1 MIIIKILNMKDMIAD
16 NKLFAV
22 AVAVPVFN
30 NERTVAK
37 VVRGVLDLG
46 LPVLVIDDGSTDG
59 SSLGLAD
66 LPVSRIDFPVNRG
79 KGVAIRAA
87 FQWAKKN
94 NFSHLITIDAD
105 GQHDPQDIPRFIEKV
120 RESPSKVIIG
130 KRHFNADV
138 PGKSRF
144 GRAWSNLW
152 TRIVS
157 GKSTPDS
164 QSGFRAYP
172 AGLLA
177 DMKFLGRRYEFE
189 VEVLARAAWAGL
201 EFDWVDVSVR
211 YFQGQERIS
220 HFKPLRDNFRI
231 SVIYALL
238 VLRRLLP
245 FPHRKF
251 YDKNPD
257 HVAAGGRPGEE
268 QR

>member
-1 MIIIKILNMKDMIAD
+1 MSDLPIENTLPG
-16 NKLFAV
+16 V
-22 AVAVPVFN
+22 VVAVPVFN
-30 NERTVAK
+30 NERTAAE
-37 VVRGVLDLG
+37 VVRGVLELG

-59 SSLGLAD
+59 SSRSLAGLQI
-66 LPVSRIDFPVNRG
+66 SRIDFPENRG

-87 FQWAKKN
+87 FAWAREN
-94 NFSHLITIDAD
+94 HFSHVITIDAD
-105 GQHDPQDIPRFIEKV
+105 GQHDPRDIARFVEKIGEFPD
-120 RESPSKVIIG
+120 RLIIG
-130 KRHFNADV
+130 KRRFNSDV

-157 GKSTPDS
+157 GQATPDS

-177 DMKFLGRRYEFE
+177 GIRFLGRRYEFE

-201 EFDWVDVSVR
+201 EFDQVDVAVR
-211 YFQGQERIS
+211 YFQGQERVS

-231 SVIYALL
+231 SVIYTLL

-245 FPHRKF
+245 FPQRKI
-251 YDKNPD
+251 
-257 HVAAGGRPGEE
+257 GRADVKRPACGPAKGKP
-268 QR
+268 Q

>member
-1 MIIIKILNMKDMIAD
+1 
-16 NKLFAV
+16 
-22 AVAVPVFN
+22 
-30 NERTVAK
+30 
-37 VVRGVLDLG
+37 
-46 LPVLVIDDGSTDG
+46 VIDDGSTDD
-59 SSLGLAD
+59 SAKSLAG
-66 LPVSRIDFPVNRG
+66 LPVSRIDFPANRG

-87 FQWAKKN
+87 FKWAKKN

-105 GQHDPQDIPRFIEKV
+105 GQHDPQDIPRFIEKI
-120 RESPSKVIIG
+120 RESPGKVIIG
-130 KRHFNADV
+130 KRHFDADV

-157 GKSTPDS
+157 GKPTPDS

-177 DMKFLGRRYEFE
+177 DMRFLGRRYEFE

-211 YFQGQERIS
+211 YFQGQERVS

-231 SVIYALL
+231 SVIYTLL

-245 FPHRKF
+245 FPHRKICA
-251 YDKNPD
+251 KNLD
-257 HVAAGGRPGEE
+257 RSAAANQPGEE
-268 QR
+268 QP

>member
-1 MIIIKILNMKDMIAD
+1 MNDVPTE
-16 NKLFAV
+16 NKPPCIV
-22 AVAVPVFN
+22 VVVPAFN
-30 NERTVAK
+30 NERTVAN
-37 VVRGVLDLG
+37 VVRGVMESG

-59 SSLGLAD
+59 SSMALAG
-66 LPVSRIDFPVNRG
+66 LPVNRIDFPVNRG
-79 KGVAIRAA
+79 KGMAIRAA
-87 FQWAKKN
+87 FNWAKKN

-105 GQHDPQDIPRFIEKV
+105 GQHDPRDIPRFVEKITEYPD
-120 RESPSKVIIG
+120 RVIIG
-130 KRHFNADV
+130 KRHFNTDV

-201 EFDWVDVSVR
+201 EFDWVDVSVH
-211 YFQGQERIS
+211 YFKGQERVS
-220 HFKPLRDNFRI
+220 HFKPLRDNLRI

-245 FPHRKF
+245 YPHRKF
-251 YDKNPD
+251 RGKNLGRS
-257 HVAAGGRPGEE
+257 AAVSQPGEE

>member
-1 MIIIKILNMKDMIAD
+1 MTE
-16 NKLFAV
+16 NKLPSIAV
-22 AVAVPVFN
+22 VVPVFN
-30 NERTVAK
+30 NERTVVK
-37 VVRGVLDLG
+37 VVKEILG
-46 LPVLVIDDGSTDG
+46 MNLPVLVINDGSTDS

-66 LPVSRIDFPVNRG
+66 LPVSRIEFPVNRG

-87 FQWAKKN
+87 FNWAKKN
-94 NFSHLITIDAD
+94 NFSHIITIDAD
-105 GQHDPQDIPRFIEKV
+105 GQHDPQDIPHFIEKIGKFPG
-120 RESPSKVIIG
+120 RVIIG
-130 KRHFNADV
+130 KRHFNMDV

-157 GKSTPDS
+157 GKTTPDS

-201 EFDWVDVSVR
+201 EFDWVDVSVH
-211 YFQGQERIS
+211 YFQGPERVS
-220 HFKPLRDNFRI
+220 HFKPLRDNVRI
-231 SVIYALL
+231 SIIYTLL

-245 FPHRKF
+245 FPHRKLRAQS
-251 YDKNPD
+251 PRPP
-257 HVAAGGRPGEE
+257 AGEGRAGEE
-268 QR
+268 PR

>member
-1 MIIIKILNMKDMIAD
+1 MKDLIID

-30 NERTVAK
+30 NERTVAQ
-37 VVRGVLDLG
+37 VVRGVLALG

-59 SSLGLAD
+59 SPLVLAD
-66 LPVSRIDFPVNRG
+66 LQVSRIDFPVNRG

-87 FQWAKKN
+87 FKWAKKN

-105 GQHDPQDIPRFIEKV
+105 GQHDPRDIPRFIEKA
-120 RESPSKVIIG
+120 REFPGKVIIG
-130 KRHFNADV
+130 KRRFSADV

-144 GRAWSNLW
+144 GRSWSNLW

-177 DMKFLGRRYEFE
+177 DMKFIGRRYEFE

-201 EFDWVDVSVR
+201 DFDWVDVSVH
-211 YFQGQERIS
+211 YFKGQERVS

-231 SVIYALL
+231 SVIYTLL
-238 VLRRLLP
+238 VMRRLLP
-245 FPHRKF
+245 YPHRKF
-251 YDKNPD
+251 RGKNPD
-257 HVAAGGRPGEE
+257 LTAAGGRPGKV

>member
-1 MIIIKILNMKDMIAD
+1 MKDLIAD
-16 NKLFAV
+16 HQSIAI

-30 NERTVAK
+30 NERTAAE
-37 VVRGVLDLG
+37 VVRGVLELG

-59 SSLGLAD
+59 SAESLAG

-87 FQWAKKN
+87 FAWAREN
-94 NFSHLITIDAD
+94 HFSHVITIDAD
-105 GQHDPQDIPRFIEKV
+105 GQHDPRDIPRFVGKIGEFPD
-120 RESPSKVIIG
+120 RLIIG
-130 KRHFNADV
+130 KRRFNTDV

-144 GRAWSNLW
+144 GRTWSNLW

-157 GKSTPDS
+157 GKTTPDS

-177 DMKFLGRRYEFE
+177 GMNFLGRRYEFE

-201 EFDWVDVSVR
+201 EFDCVDVSVR
-211 YFQGQERIS
+211 YFQGSERVS

-231 SVIYALL
+231 SVIYSLL
-238 VLRRLLP
+238 VLRRLLLL
-245 FPHRKF
+245 PHRKIRI
-251 YDKNPD
+251 PGPGRP
-257 HVAAGGRPGEE
+257 AAGSRPGGA

>member
-1 MIIIKILNMKDMIAD
+1 MNDAPTE
-16 NKLFAV
+16 NKLPCIV
-22 AVAVPVFN
+22 VVPVFN
-30 NERTVAK
+30 NEQTVVK
-37 VVRGVLDLG
+37 VVRGIMALG
-46 LPVLVIDDGSTDG
+46 LPVLVINDGSTDG
-59 SSLGLAD
+59 SSLSLVD
-66 LPVSRIDFPVNRG
+66 LPVNLINFPVNRG

-87 FQWAKKN
+87 FKWAKKN
-94 NFSHLITIDAD
+94 NFSHIITIDAD
-105 GQHDPQDIPRFIEKV
+105 GQHDPRDIPFFIEKI
-120 RESPSKVIIG
+120 REFPCRVIIG
-130 KRHFNADV
+130 KRRFAADV

-144 GRAWSNLW
+144 GRSWSNLW

-157 GKSTPDS
+157 GKMTPDS

-211 YFQGQERIS
+211 YFKGQERVS

-231 SVIYALL
+231 SVIYTLL

-245 FPHRKF
+245 FPYRKLRA
-251 YDKNPD
+251 KSSSRS
-257 HVAAGGRPGEE
+257 AARSRPGEE

>member
-1 MIIIKILNMKDMIAD
+1 MNDVPTE
-16 NKLFAV
+16 NKPSCI
-22 AVAVPVFN
+22 VAVPVFN
-30 NERTVAK
+30 NARTVSA
-37 VVRGVLDLG
+37 VVRGIMDLG
-46 LPVLVIDDGSTDG
+46 LPVLVINDGSTDG
-59 SSLGLAD
+59 TSLSLGD
-66 LPVSRIDFPVNRG
+66 LPVSRIDFPRNRG
-79 KGVAIRAA
+79 KGVVIRAA
-87 FQWAKKN
+87 FRWAKKN

-105 GQHDPQDIPRFIEKV
+105 GQHDPRDIPRFIEKI
-120 RESPSKVIIG
+120 RAFPDRLIIG
-130 KRHFNADV
+130 KRHFDIDV

-157 GKSTPDS
+157 GKKTPDS

-172 AGLLA
+172 VAPLAG
-177 DMKFLGRRYEFE
+177 MTFHGRRYEFE

-211 YFQGQERIS
+211 YFQGQERVS
-220 HFKPLRDNFRI
+220 HFRPLQDNLRI

-245 FPHRKF
+245 VPHRKLHG
-251 YDKNPD
+251 KNL
-257 HVAAGGRPGEE
+257 HRSVAGRRPREE